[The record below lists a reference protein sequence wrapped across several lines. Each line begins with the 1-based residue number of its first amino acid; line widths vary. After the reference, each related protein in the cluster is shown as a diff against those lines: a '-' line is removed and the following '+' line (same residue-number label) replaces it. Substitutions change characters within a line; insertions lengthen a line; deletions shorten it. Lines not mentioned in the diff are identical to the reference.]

1 MKSFLV
7 VLVLA
12 ATVGAF
18 AHREAAE
25 SYVCTARSL
34 TGKRYSATGPDK
46 ALTQEAAMRKCE
58 ENSFRCYRTGCT
70 P

>member
-1 MKSFLV
+1 MKTFLA

-12 ATVGAF
+12 ATAAAF
-18 AHREAAE
+18 AHRQTAE

-46 ALTQEAAMRKCE
+46 ALTQEAALRKCE
-58 ENSFRCYRTGCT
+58 ESSFRCYRTGCT